1 MPVNLFRLIDPPAAP
16 EATVIA
22 ARIPASRFGV
32 SSPPAVERTD
42 AGGGWIVYHPRY
54 RAFLRRVGIAS
65 GQAAYDLPGEVVSG
79 HADRHV
85 VRVELPG
92 KACYLKRE
100 HTASR
105 RAKWR
110 NLVAGFGPV
119 SRAARETAT
128 LNELEAGRLPGP
140 QWLAHGEDARGHAF
154 LLVEELS
161 RATEL
166 RSLIADNA
174 VSAKSRRWI
183 SSDIAVSLAALHAAG
198 FTTPELAAK
207 HVYVDAADGTVTLL
221 DWQSAR
227 AGRVPS
233 PAEICAHLANLHA
246 STPAGATPAERLR
259 FLATYR
265 RAMAR
270 TGGELPAVR
279 TLAREIGR
287 VAAGRSRR
295 SSVRD
300 QGRPTPTGQRLV
312 WLAGEAVCALP
323 EVAPLWPSPAV
334 ASPFYVAGEGDE
346 TVEES
351 VVLADG
357 RRATLTRF
365 HTFDPVGRAAAV
377 LRERPWRSPGAM
389 AARVLFHLDRHA
401 IPAAR
406 LLAFGQKLRGRFAAD
421 SFVLTAAVPDR
432 TPLCVALADPARP
445 IPARRALLGECGQ
458 FLGRLH
464 AAGLRLV
471 PGGTGRPVLA
481 LAAGVLRV
489 ESPQG
494 VKLRRAMTDGRRGKD
509 LVRLFAC
516 EVPGLSR
523 GDRAAVV
530 RGYLGDRWADRPT
543 RRRYLRSTR

>member
-1 MPVNLFRLIDPPAAP
+1 MPVNLFRLIDPP
-16 EATVIA
+16 EVTVIA
-22 ARIPASRFGV
+22 ARIPASRPGRV
-32 SSPPAVERTD
+32 GPPAVERTD
-42 AGGGWIVYHPRY
+42 TGGGWIVYHPRY
-54 RAFLRRVGIAS
+54 RAFLRRVGVAS
-65 GQAAYDLPGEVVSG
+65 GRAAYDLPGEVVSG

-110 NLVAGFGPV
+110 NLFAGFGPV
-119 SRAARETAT
+119 SRAAREAAT
-128 LNELEAGRLPGP
+128 LNALEARRLPGP

-154 LLVEELS
+154 LLVEELCRS
-161 RATEL
+161 TEL
-166 RSLIADNA
+166 RALIGDDA
-174 VSAKSRRWI
+174 VSVESRRRI
-183 SSDIAVSLAALHAAG
+183 STDIAASLADLHAAG

-207 HVYVDAADGTVTLL
+207 HVYVDAADGAVTIL

-233 PAEICAHLANLHA
+233 PAEVCSYLANLHA

-265 RAMAR
+265 RATVR
-270 TGGELPAVR
+270 TGCAFPDAHE
-279 TLAREIGR
+279 LAREIGR
-287 VAAGRSRR
+287 LAAGRSRR
-295 SSVRD
+295 SSVCD

-312 WLAGEAVCALP
+312 WLAGEAVCVLP
-323 EVAPLWPSPAV
+323 EVAPLWPTPAT

-346 TVEES
+346 TVEEP

-365 HTFDPVGRAAAV
+365 HTFDPVGRVAAA
-377 LRERPWRSPGAM
+377 LRERPWRSPGAL

-406 LLAFGQKLRGRFAAD
+406 LLAFGQKLRSRVVAD
-421 SFVLTAAVPDR
+421 SFVLTDAVSDR
-432 TPLCVALADPARP
+432 TPLSVALADPARP
-445 IPARRALLGECGQ
+445 ISARRALLDECGQ
-458 FLGRLH
+458 FLERLH

-481 LAAGVLRV
+481 LAAGILRV

-494 VKLRRAMTDGRRGKD
+494 VKLQRAMTDGRRGKD

-523 GDRAAVV
+523 GERAAVV
-530 RGYLGDRWADRPT
+530 RGYLGDRWADRAT

>member
-1 MPVNLFRLIDPPAAP
+1 MPVNLFRLIDPP
-16 EATVIA
+16 EATIIA
-22 ARIPASRFGV
+22 ARIPVARLGQV
-32 SSPPAVERTD
+32 GPPAVERTD
-42 AGGGWIVYHPRY
+42 TGGGWIVYHPRY
-54 RAFLRRVGIAS
+54 RAFLRRVGVAS

-110 NLVAGFGPV
+110 NLLAGFGPV
-119 SRAARETAT
+119 SRAAREAAT
-128 LNELEAGRLPGP
+128 LGALEARRMPGP

-161 RATEL
+161 RSTEL
-166 RSLIADNA
+166 RALIGDDT
-174 VSAKSRRWI
+174 VSVKSRRRI
-183 SSDIAVSLAALHAAG
+183 STDIAVSLTDLHAAG
-198 FTTPELAAK
+198 FTTPELAVK
-207 HVYVDAADGTVTLL
+207 HVYVDAADGAVTLL

-233 PAEICAHLANLHA
+233 PAEACAYLANLHA

-270 TGGELPAVR
+270 NGCEFPDAHK
-279 TLAREIGR
+279 LAREIGR
-287 VAAGRSRR
+287 LAAGRSRR

-312 WLAGEAVCALP
+312 WLAGEAVCVLP
-323 EVAPLWPSPAV
+323 EVARLWPTPAT

-351 VVLADG
+351 IVLADG

-365 HTFDPVGRAAAV
+365 HTFDPVGRVAAV
-377 LRERPWRSPGAM
+377 LRERPWRSPGAL

-406 LLAFGQKLRGRFAAD
+406 LLAFGQTFRGRVTAD
-421 SFVLTAAVPDR
+421 SFVLTDAVPDR
-432 TPLCVALADPARP
+432 TPLSVALADPARP
-445 IPARRALLGECGQ
+445 ISARRALLDECGQ

-494 VKLRRAMTDGRRGKD
+494 VKLQRGMTDGRRGKD

-523 GDRAAVV
+523 GERAAVV
-530 RGYLGDRWADRPT
+530 RGYLGDRWADRAT

>member
-1 MPVNLFRLIDPPAAP
+1 MPVNLFRLIDPP

-22 ARIPASRFGV
+22 ARIPASRLGV
-32 SSPPAVERTD
+32 LSPPAAERAD

-54 RAFLRRVGIAS
+54 RAFLRRVGVAS

-110 NLVAGFGPV
+110 NLLAGFGPV
-119 SRAARETAT
+119 SRAAREAAT
-128 LNELEAGRLPGP
+128 LHALEAGRLPGP

-161 RATEL
+161 RSTEL
-166 RSLIADNA
+166 RTLIGDNA
-174 VSAKSRRWI
+174 VSAKYRRRI
-183 SSDIAVSLAALHAAG
+183 LTDIAMSLA
-198 FTTPELAAK
+198 
-207 HVYVDAADGTVTLL
+207 D
-221 DWQSAR
+221 
-227 AGRVPS
+227 
-233 PAEICAHLANLHA
+233 LHA
-246 STPAGATPAERLR
+246 STPAGATPTERLR

-287 VAAGRSRR
+287 LAAGRSRR

-312 WLAGEAVCALP
+312 WLAGEAVCVLP

-351 VVLADG
+351 VELADG
-357 RRATLTRF
+357 RRAALTRF

-377 LRERPWRSPGAM
+377 LRERPWRSPGAL

-406 LLAFGQKLRGRFAAD
+406 LLAFGQQIRGRVTAD
-421 SFVLTAAVPDR
+421 SFVLTDAVPDR
-432 TPLCVALADPARP
+432 TPLSVALADPGRSA
-445 IPARRALLGECGQ
+445 PARRALLAECGR

-471 PGGTGRPVLA
+471 PGGTGRPVLT
-481 LAAGVLRV
+481 LAASVLRV

-494 VKLRRAMTDGRRGKD
+494 VRLQRTMTDGRRGKD

-523 GDRAAVV
+523 GERAAVV
-530 RGYLGDRWADRPT
+530 RGYLGDRWADRAT